1 MMRISAIGA
10 TCCHT
15 VVMQNW
21 PRTLL
26 RFAVVLGAAAIAQSI
41 THTWW
46 QFVIITAIVVPLQV
60 LERRFL
66 PIRAVESRIRRRHSA
81 PRH

>member
-1 MMRISAIGA
+1 MKLISAIGA
-10 TCCHT
+10 ECCHT
-15 VVMQNW
+15 LLMQNW
-21 PRTLL
+21 PRSLL
-26 RFAVVLGAAAIAQSI
+26 RLVAIFGAAAIAQSI

-66 PIRAVESRIRRRHSA
+66 PIRAVETESVVDGAH
-81 PRH
+81 